1 MSIESTPAPTE
12 RQPAQTP
19 VTHLP
24 PRDGHSAAARGDPA
38 TEGVAAR
45 STSQS
50 ATVEPAARHFRKRV
64 IYGVAGAVLLALAAW
79 YGLPSAVLALTTVS
93 TDDAYVNG
101 HVTSVA
107 PRVQGQVA
115 EVLVDDNHR
124 VKQGD
129 LLVRLDREPYQVKVD
144 IQQALVEVAEADLVA
159 AQANVRGIE
168 AQARSQRWKL
178 QTAIEQVSNQ
188 VAALRAAVAT
198 LESRQ
203 ATQRRAQL
211 DFDRG
216 RRLVENRTITNEDF
230 DQRRENLLVAKAMTN
245 EAREQVS
252 KIRVTLGLPPSPEKS
267 ADLAQVPENLEQTFS
282 AVRMALAD
290 LVQSAS
296 QIGLPLSKS
305 EATPQEVLDEFLKQD
320 EQGDVDRIL
329 EKLVHTAP
337 AVKQAQAKL
346 MQARRDLEQAQ
357 LDLRY
362 CDIVAEIGGVVTRRN
377 VNPGNN
383 VAVGQSLMAVRS
395 LSEIWIDANFKET
408 QLADLR
414 IGQRVRCEVDMY
426 GRQREYEGR
435 ITGFTMGTG
444 QSLALLP
451 AQNATGNFVKIV
463 QRLPVRIE
471 LTDYDYE
478 EAPLFIGL
486 SVVPYVY
493 FKEPPQGPHAGEFL
507 QPLHS
512 APSGAAVTSEG
523 RSANRAPASRTEAK

>member
-1 MSIESTPAPTE
+1 MSSESTPAPTKN
-12 RQPAQTP
+12 
-19 VTHLP
+19 
-24 PRDGHSAAARGDPA
+24 SAATPGGPSVPA
-38 TEGVAAR
+38 IAAEH
-45 STSQS
+45 SSGGAASGAAQPP
-50 ATVEPAARHFRKRV
+50 AIHPLPAARRRKRIAYIV
-64 IYGVAGAVLLALAAW
+64 IGVIALAVAAW
-79 YGLPSAVLALTTVS
+79 YGVPSAVLALSTVS

-101 HVTSVA
+101 HLTSVA

-115 EVLVDDNHR
+115 EVLVDDNNR
-124 VKQGD
+124 VQMGD

-144 IQQALVEVAEADLVA
+144 IQQALVDVAEADLIA

-198 LESRQ
+198 LKSRQ
-203 ATQRRAQL
+203 ATARRAQL

-216 RRLVENRTITNEDF
+216 RRLVQNRTITNEDF
-230 DQRRENLLVAKAMTN
+230 DQRRENLLVAQAMVN
-245 EAREQVS
+245 EAREQAS
-252 KIRVTLGLPPSPEKS
+252 KIRVTLGLPPVPENS
-267 ADLAQVPENLEQTFS
+267 DDLATVPKNLEQTFS

-296 QIGLPLSKS
+296 QIGVPLSKS

-320 EQGDVDRIL
+320 EEGDIDRIL
-329 EKLVHTAP
+329 EKLVQTAP

-346 MQARRDLEQAQ
+346 LQTRRDLDQAK

-362 CDIVAEIGGVVTRRN
+362 CDIVAEIDGVVARRN

-383 VAVGQSLMAVRS
+383 VAIGQSLMAIRS
-395 LSEIWIDANFKET
+395 LTEIWVDANFKET

-426 GRQREYEGR
+426 GRRREYEGR

-451 AQNATGNFVKIV
+451 PQNATGNFVKIV

-471 LTDYDYE
+471 LTDYDPN

-493 FKEPPQGPHAGEFL
+493 FKEPPQGPHAGEIL

-512 APSGAAVTSEG
+512 P
-523 RSANRAPASRTEAK
+523 PADTTATSRTAASPLPQPADAQ